1 MVDQIMTQSWMRQL
15 GIADG
20 ARLVGGV
27 LDELADAES
36 RERIDSVSL
45 HTIAAIGSL
54 ASDYRQR
61 GVSEP
66 LIETWRIS
74 CHEEM
79 IRVFAEFRRV
89 RNAAAA

>member
-20 ARLVGGV
+20 ARLAGAV
-27 LDELADAES
+27 LDELVDADS
-36 RERIDSVSL
+36 RERIDSISL

-61 GVSEP
+61 GVSDP
-66 LIETWRIS
+66 LIQTWRVA

-79 IRVFAEFRRV
+79 TRVFAEFRRT
-89 RNAAAA
+89 RSAAA

>member
-20 ARLVGGV
+20 ARLAGAV
-27 LDELADAES
+27 LDELVDAES
-36 RERIDSVSL
+36 RERIDCVSL

-66 LIETWRIS
+66 LIQMWRVS

-79 IRVFAEFRRV
+79 SRVFAEFRRTRSV
-89 RNAAAA
+89 AA